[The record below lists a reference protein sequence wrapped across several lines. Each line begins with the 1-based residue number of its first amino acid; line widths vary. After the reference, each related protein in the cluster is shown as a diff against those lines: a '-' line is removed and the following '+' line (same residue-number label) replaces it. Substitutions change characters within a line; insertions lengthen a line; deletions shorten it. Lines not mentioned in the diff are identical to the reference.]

1 MHTRGAFQKVQNS
14 HWTKC
19 IEICQSEDST
29 RRQVEALR
37 PDLKKTVS
45 APPTEVHRLGHQGRS
60 FTNNGQPYNQS
71 AQTSFQQRRQSCYC
85 CGASPS
91 HPKSKC
97 PAKDA
102 VCRGC
107 NKTGHYEK
115 VCRSKKY
122 VKHLDAQQPQT
133 THEVYLPSQETEY
146 TTPYFQS
153 KSETGTRA
161 PVNMLTTVP
170 VSRLHAPAAPHQEH
184 IRPLWISQSQ
194 NSQITR

>member
-1 MHTRGAFQKVQNS
+1 MHIRGAFPKVQNS
-14 HWTKC
+14 HLAKC

-37 PDLKKTVS
+37 PDLRKTVN
-45 APPTEVHRLGHQGRS
+45 APQTEVHRLGHQGRS
-60 FTNNGQPYNQS
+60 FTGNGPPYNQS

-85 CGASPS
+85 CGATPS

-115 VCRSKKY
+115 VCRSKRH
-122 VKHLDAQQPQT
+122 VKHLDAPQT
-133 THEVYLPSQETEY
+133 THEVYPPSQETEY

-153 KSETGTRA
+153 KAETTA
-161 PVNMLTTVP
+161 PINMLTTVP

-184 IRPLWISQSQ
+184 IRPLWVSQSKD
-194 NSQITR
+194 SQIIK